1 MYNYLSSESAQ
12 LVKKAENK
20 PYQLPKA
27 KAEVYLTIFPGL
39 VQRKPHYRTHT
50 LFRMISQ
57 QFFGCVEWKSV
68 HGPGDVHHEYVFPR
82 WVLRRLNPLRWF
94 NHSQKNFFILTFKQQ
109 QSRLYF
115 FAHQAIIQNKIPIT
129 TECLQVHQDDF
140 GYRRWRI
147 FA

>member
-1 MYNYLSSESAQ
+1 MTIKFRMWCLRSGSRPFCWNKKQPVCNYLSSESAQ

-82 WVLRRLNPLRWF
+82 WDLRRLNPLRWF
-94 NHSQKNFFILTFKQQ
+94 NHQQK
-109 QSRLYF
+109 
-115 FAHQAIIQNKIPIT
+115 KIPALRLEGWN
-129 TECLQVHQDDF
+129 TECLWPQIR
-140 GYRRWRI
+140 GRS
-147 FA
+147 